1 MVLYTHTHTIHL
13 ENRKATTK
21 NEINIKELYESTKVN
36 EQNKDI
42 TMFSKNKENAITLI
56 ALVITII
63 VLLILA
69 GVSIAML
76 TGTNGI
82 LTQAQK
88 AKLSTELSSYKEQ
101 LELYKTEKF
110 SENRGF
116 LESTLTVGKE
126 SLTYNTQPEG
136 ETGNIKTVIPSI
148 KDEYI
153 DKVEIIKGSLLIN
166 TQDKNEIEIAK
177 SLGIA
182 ANPYDIV
189 NGELVSSNGNLLLM
203 DETGSLTI
211 PNNVTKI
218 GQGAFANL
226 GGLKTIIIPGT
237 VKEIGE
243 DAFAYNPTLETVII
257 QEGVEKIDA
266 RAFQQCTVLKNVQL
280 PESLTDLQ
288 EQVFYADV
296 KLEKIKIP
304 SKIKAIYG
312 FTFSACGLKEVKLP
326 SQLETIGQE
335 AFGGT
340 KLSEITLPETVEKI
354 DSTAFARN
362 KNLNNII
369 LEGKN
374 NNFVYENGM
383 LMTKNKDKILFISDS
398 YLKNITTF
406 TIPSGITSFI
416 INLSGYENI
425 TKLVIPKETISV
437 RSEYLPKSISDI
449 EVDEDNPRLAVSK
462 EKKILYT
469 KDNKKIVSCFSKEE
483 TIDLKDEKNEMGI
496 TGLAYASFYQAINAK
511 HITLPDSLT
520 AIADFTFN
528 NCTNVQEIRI
538 GKNVSNIGNL
548 FKYLN
553 YSGNII
559 IDEANPYYTVEN
571 KILYNKNKTT
581 LYSVLYEIN
590 GEFIVPDGVEK
601 IGDRALHAQ
610 WLVSKIKI
618 PSSVKYLGDCF
629 NYCTS
634 LTSIDIPSNVES
646 IGWSCFNECSN
657 LSTINIYKKEN
668 SIEGAP
674 WKAPKGM
681 KIVNWKK

>member
-1 MVLYTHTHTIHL
+1 M
-13 ENRKATTK
+13 
-21 NEINIKELYESTKVN
+21 
-36 EQNKDI
+36 
-42 TMFSKNKENAITLI
+42 LI
-56 ALVITII
+56 
-63 VLLILA
+63 
-69 GVSIAML
+69 
-76 TGTNGI
+76 GTNGI

-88 AKLSTELSSYKEQ
+88 AKMTTELSSYKEQ
-101 LELYKTEKF
+101 LELYKTEKL
-110 SENRGF
+110 SENREF

-126 SLTYNTQPEG
+126 SLKYNTQPAG

-211 PNNVTKI
+211 PNNVSKI

-226 GGLKTIIIPGT
+226 EGLKTIIIPGT

-243 DAFAYNPTLETVII
+243 DAFAYNSTLETVII

-288 EQVFYADV
+288 EQVFYSDV

-312 FTFSACGLKEVKLP
+312 FSFSGCGLKEVKLP
-326 SQLETIGQE
+326 NKLETIGQD
-335 AFGGT
+335 AFGGC
-340 KLSEITLPETVEKI
+340 KFSEITISEAIKQI

-406 TIPSGITSFI
+406 TIPNGITSFR
-416 INLSGYENI
+416 INLSGYGNI
-425 TKLVIPKETISV
+425 TKLVIPKETISI
-437 RSEYLPKSISDI
+437 EADYLPKSISDI
-449 EVDEDNPRLAVSK
+449 EVEKGNPRLAVSK

-469 KDNKKIVSCFSKEE
+469 KDNKK
-483 TIDLKDEKNEMGI
+483 
-496 TGLAYASFYQAINAK
+496 
-511 HITLPDSLT
+511 
-520 AIADFTFN
+520 
-528 NCTNVQEIRI
+528 
-538 GKNVSNIGNL
+538 
-548 FKYLN
+548 
-553 YSGNII
+553 
-559 IDEANPYYTVEN
+559 
-571 KILYNKNKTT
+571 
-581 LYSVLYEIN
+581 
-590 GEFIVPDGVEK
+590 
-601 IGDRALHAQ
+601 
-610 WLVSKIKI
+610 
-618 PSSVKYLGDCF
+618 
-629 NYCTS
+629 
-634 LTSIDIPSNVES
+634 
-646 IGWSCFNECSN
+646 
-657 LSTINIYKKEN
+657 
-668 SIEGAP
+668 
-674 WKAPKGM
+674 
-681 KIVNWKK
+681 